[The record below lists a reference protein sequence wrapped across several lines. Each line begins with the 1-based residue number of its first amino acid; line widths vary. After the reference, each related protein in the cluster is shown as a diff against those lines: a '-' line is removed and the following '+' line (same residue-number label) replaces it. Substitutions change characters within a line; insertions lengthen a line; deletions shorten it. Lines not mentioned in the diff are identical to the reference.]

1 MGRAPDNAT
10 VLTEGLPE
18 LAPLLKVAQT
28 LCSVQNGQTIVE
40 ICNSSHEDLV
50 IRKGLAAATVIPDSA
65 FSTADSEGTSS
76 AVSTHSDPRESQ
88 AHPDLDAVI
97 GAAVAD
103 NDPSK
108 DPMPGLEEAY
118 QAEVEGDISDSKFGG
133 EQQGLLCSLLG
144 DFRDMFVESSLK
156 PGCTDLLKFSI
167 DTGTHPPTQQRPYRV
182 SNSEGDVMEAENS
195 AIS

>member
-1 MGRAPDNAT
+1 MGRAPENAT

-18 LAPLLKVAQT
+18 LTPLLKVAQT

-50 IRKGLAAATVIPDSA
+50 IRK
-65 FSTADSEGTSS
+65 DSEGTSS
-76 AVSTHSDPRESQ
+76 AVSTHSDPREAQ

-118 QAEVEGDISDSKFGG
+118 QAEVEDDISDSKFGG